1 MSSASSLSI
10 LEKSISYPGSTSSN
24 TIIGRIVVQV
34 SLARQGKDLV
44 LGPECPKG
52 GSRPPINGDDAAEAR
67 RFPVEV
73 NITDHVGNVVAVST
87 WKRKS
92 RFIGRG
98 SQLTVGVELTSGF
111 ETFRF
116 NLCKISHVKNNW
128 KNGPLCGQNQRFTRC
143 NITVFRHYFL
153 NIPLDLWL

>member
-1 MSSASSLSI
+1 MFKLFVVKIYVFRNIELFYLKSALVAMSSASSLSI

-87 WKRKS
+87 
-92 RFIGRG
+92 
-98 SQLTVGVELTSGF
+98 
-111 ETFRF
+111 
-116 NLCKISHVKNNW
+116 
-128 KNGPLCGQNQRFTRC
+128 
-143 NITVFRHYFL
+143 
-153 NIPLDLWL
+153 